1 MRNRFQG
8 TPDKTAAVF
17 AERSLTYRELN
28 REANRIAHAIRDEY
42 AKRENE
48 EIKGDTI
55 IGLYTDRSPLM
66 VTGIYGILK
75 SGGAYLPLD
84 PEEPEKR
91 LRHKILE
98 SGCHLILTRVILPGK
113 LGLFER

>member
-1 MRNRFQG
+1 MNGTCTYTPYPRDKTLVQLFEEQVSR

-75 SGGAYLPLD
+75 IGRRLP
-84 PEEPEKR
+84 
-91 LRHKILE
+91 
-98 SGCHLILTRVILPGK
+98 SPGS
-113 LGLFER
+113 ERTGKKAAA